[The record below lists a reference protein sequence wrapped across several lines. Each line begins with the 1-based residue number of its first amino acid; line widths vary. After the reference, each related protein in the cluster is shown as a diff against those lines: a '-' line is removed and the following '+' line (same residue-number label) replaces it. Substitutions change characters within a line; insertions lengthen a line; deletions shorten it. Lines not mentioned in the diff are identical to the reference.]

1 MADRN
6 AAAALLQRFEGDI
19 EAAARALASEVEAG
33 PRVMKEETHFTEIKT
48 KPEQEHRTVLYKDF
62 YKFYEDGDPVTV
74 YYYVDGR
81 ITENSWTYHL
91 NSDGDTLTL
100 RLPKGTKNVHYYVG
114 KMQVEINRI
123 QGSNNSVYQYF
134 LERNV
139 VLPTQITYCV
149 RVKPGKLSDWQI
161 DELESKKTAV
171 FNFWVKGETAKVRVM
186 RFFSGFN
193 LSEKD
198 AERQNFFDDYFER
211 LYEKLDKL
219 NDIADFAAGAPYEL
233 ADVDLTEAR
242 RQRKIH
248 AEIIDSRRL
257 LHEKKTELKG
267 PSYDEEY
274 EQDFYEIHVSHS
286 DTMALLFWETENA
299 SADLCRFLEERY
311 EIPFSHFY
319 TVVLDVPLTNEI
331 LQKTGMQWLIRR
343 GANVT
348 FEFNMRSE
356 KKARELTRKLKGGK
370 TDDVVKQLQI
380 LFEEEGRKKGWSYD
394 FEDQFFPNGDDD
406 TDPYPLF
413 PRLKKTKGF
422 APVDNKVFFETLTQK
437 LEGDEENEVSPIGFR
452 IVVGHNI
459 ALRMMNV
466 ISMRLGY
473 DDRDREFIELDASAK
488 PAPKNQVDKFNS
500 KKAIPVAIP
509 KKVVIPVPA
518 KIPVIS
524 KKDKR
529 TWRF

>member
-1 MADRN
+1 
-6 AAAALLQRFEGDI
+6 
-19 EAAARALASEVEAG
+19 
-33 PRVMKEETHFTEIKT
+33 
-48 KPEQEHRTVLYKDF
+48 
-62 YKFYEDGDPVTV
+62 
-74 YYYVDGR
+74 
-81 ITENSWTYHL
+81 
-91 NSDGDTLTL
+91 
-100 RLPKGTKNVHYYVG
+100 
-114 KMQVEINRI
+114 MQDEINRI
-123 QGSNNSVYQYF
+123 QGSNNIVYQYF
-134 LERNV
+134 LDRNV

-149 RVKPGKLSDWQI
+149 RVKTGKLSDWQI

-171 FNFWVKGETAKVRVM
+171 FNFWVKGETASAHVM
-186 RFFSGFN
+186 RFFRGFN
-193 LSEKD
+193 ISEKD
-198 AERQNFFDDYFER
+198 AKRQNFFDDYFER

-219 NDIADFAAGAPYEL
+219 NDIAVFAAGAPYEL
-233 ADVDLTEAR
+233 TDVDLGEAR

-331 LQKTGMQWLIRR
+331 LQKKGIKELLISG

-356 KKARELTRKLKGGK
+356 KEARELRRKLKGGG
-370 TDDVVKQLQI
+370 TYDVVDRLEFI
-380 LFEEEGRKKGWSYD
+380 FNEEGQGNGWWYD
-394 FEDQFFPNGDDD
+394 FKDQFFPNIFNNM
-406 TDPYPLF
+406 DPYPFF

-422 APVDNKVFFETLTQK
+422 GTVDNKVVFETLTQK
-437 LEGDEENEVSPIGFR
+437 LEKEDDRESPIGFR
-452 IVVGHNI
+452 IVVGHDI
-459 ALRMMNV
+459 ALSV
-466 ISMRLGY
+466 IDFISMRYNY
-473 DDRDREFIELDASAK
+473 DDSDRDFIELDASAK
-488 PAPKNQVDKFNS
+488 PAPKNQVEKFNS

-529 TWRF
+529 DWRF